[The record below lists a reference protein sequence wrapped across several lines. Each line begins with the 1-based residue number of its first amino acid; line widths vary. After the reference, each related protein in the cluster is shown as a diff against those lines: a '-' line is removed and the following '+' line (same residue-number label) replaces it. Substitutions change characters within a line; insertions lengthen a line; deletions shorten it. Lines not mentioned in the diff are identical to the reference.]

1 MKFGKL
7 GLALAV
13 SSALLLAACGGGGEA
28 SGGYDENGYDGQGD
42 INAPAA
48 TSSDSGKAKKP
59 KCPAKVNKDLGGPEI
74 AGFKLGMTFAE
85 AENAIA
91 CQMPDGLVT
100 YENEFFNTRGLNTGT
115 LRLEKQM
122 IIAQTGEN
130 KECSYGSYD
139 AMQKCGAGN
148 RQWDFIAEKIT
159 LATPG
164 VPGNQKVH
172 GVWRTQ
178 NWKEGQMPA
187 KAAVIAALTEKY
199 GPYQR
204 ERGSDGGYFGYSTT
218 LSWVTDSEGNIM
230 GEAHPMRDRCA
241 NGVGGRG
248 DSSQSWTSGCGIS
261 ITALVRTF
269 RSNPDVVEEL
279 SIGMIDQTALYEYG
293 EQFQNELS
301 QIESK
306 RRSEELE
313 KAQNTKIDL

>member
-1 MKFGKL
+1 MKLGKT
-7 GLALAV
+7 GLALALA
-13 SSALLLAACGGGGEA
+13 SLLVLSACGGSGEGSA
-28 SGGYDENGYDGQGD
+28 AYDENGYDGNGD
-42 INAPAA
+42 IDAPAA
-48 TSSDSGKAKKP
+48 GSGDAPKAKKP
-59 KCPAKVNKDLGGPEI
+59 KCPVKLSKDLTGPDI

-100 YENEFFNTRGLNTGT
+100 YDNEFFSPYSLKTGT
-115 LRLEKQM
+115 LRLEKQR
-122 IIAQTGEN
+122 ITAQTGEN

-178 NWKEGQMPA
+178 NWKEGEMPA
-187 KAAVIAALTEKY
+187 KTAVLAALTEKY
-199 GPYQR
+199 GPYQLHEGR
-204 ERGSDGGYFGYSTT
+204 NANYFGYINEYN
-218 LSWVTDSEGNIM
+218 WVTDSAGNILT
-230 GEAHPMRDRCA
+230 EAHPMLNQCA
-241 NGVGGRG
+241 NGVNGRG
-248 DSSQSWTSGCGIS
+248 DEGQSWTNGCGLS
-261 ITALVRTF
+261 ITAIVRTF

-279 SIGMIDQTALYEYG
+279 SIGMFDQTALYEYG
-293 EQFQNELS
+293 EQFQNELNE
-301 QIESK
+301 IENK
-306 RRSEELE
+306 RRSQELE